1 MKTISIKQLHAETG
15 RWVRTAKKEKLIVT
29 DHGEQVAALQPLA
42 TTAKPRAVLNMA
54 ERRAW
59 MPVTPLDS
67 TVFISE
73 DRDGR

>member
-15 RWVRTAKKEKLIVT
+15 RWVRAAKKQPIVVT
-29 DHGEQVAALQPLA
+29 DHGEEVAELRPLA
-42 TTAKPRAVLNMA
+42 TPARPRAVLDLA
-54 ERRAW
+54 RRRAW
-59 MPVTPLDS
+59 MPVSKIDS